1 MSEAI
6 QTDLVLL
13 CSRFL
18 EFAEFLQI
26 SAFLRD
32 RLSQHFRSFTRV
44 AAQLLHMKCFRYL
57 NHKPLESLQR
67 SPYFGVE
74 RGKEKLVR
82 SLLSLGLPWHGN
94 HVP

>member
-1 MSEAI
+1 
-6 QTDLVLL
+6 
-13 CSRFL
+13 
-18 EFAEFLQI
+18 
-26 SAFLRD
+26 
-32 RLSQHFRSFTRV
+32 
-44 AAQLLHMKCFRYL
+44 LLHMKCFRYL